1 MGRVILV
8 RTLVISDIH
17 GCLEQFNRLLELV
30 KYDSSEDTLVLL
42 GDYVDRGP
50 ASKESVEAVM
60 ALVKDKGVIAL
71 KGNHDQRFVD
81 ILENNDTEIEL
92 RFMQHGGVQ
101 TLQSYCGAEQL
112 TLEAKESIRKEY
124 ASHIAFLD
132 SLPLYHE
139 DEHHIYVHAGL
150 SPDYPNWKEQPPRN
164 FMWLR
169 DPFVNHKTVVEKTVV
184 FGHTRT
190 VDIHGKADIW
200 FGGDKIGIDGGC
212 AYGFQMN
219 ALEITDGVTYK
230 AHFAASDTT
239 SAPSS
244 TSGSISSAASAFTF
258 EP

>member
-1 MGRVILV
+1 
-8 RTLVISDIH
+8 
-17 GCLEQFNRLLELV
+17 
-30 KYDSSEDTLVLL
+30 
-42 GDYVDRGP
+42 
-50 ASKESVEAVM
+50 
-60 ALVKDKGVIAL
+60 
-71 KGNHDQRFVD
+71 
-81 ILENNDTEIEL
+81 
-92 RFMQHGGVQ
+92 MQHGGVQ

-112 TLEAKESIRKEY
+112 TLEAKEAIRKEY
-124 ASHIAFLD
+124 ASHIAFLN

-190 VDIHGKADIW
+190 IDIHGKADIW

-212 AYGFQMN
+212 AYGLQMN

-230 AHFAASDTT
+230 THLAASDMT

-244 TSGSISSAASAFTF
+244 TSGSISSTASAFTF